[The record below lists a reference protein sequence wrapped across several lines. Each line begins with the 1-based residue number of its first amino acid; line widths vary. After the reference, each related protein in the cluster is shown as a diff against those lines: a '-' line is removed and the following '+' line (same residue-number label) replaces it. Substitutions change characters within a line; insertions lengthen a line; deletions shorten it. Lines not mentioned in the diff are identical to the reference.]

1 MDDETQ
7 DAGTGEEAWDQAHQ
21 AVAVAIKDFVRLTI
35 AGKFPKDR
43 RRGFAYAKALAVAQF
58 DDIEQVLDEPP
69 WSLLGL
75 VD

>member
-7 DAGTGEEAWDQAHQ
+7 EAGTGEDAWDQAHH
-21 AVAVAIKDFVRLTI
+21 ALALAINDFVRLTI
-35 AGKFPKDR
+35 AGKYPEDR
-43 RRGFAYAKALAVAQF
+43 RAGFARAKALAIAQF
-58 DDIEQVLDEPP
+58 DDIEAVLDQPP

>member
-7 DAGTGEEAWDQAHQ
+7 EAGTGEDAWDQVHQ
-21 AVAVAIKDFVRLTI
+21 AVAVAVKDFVRLTI
-35 AGKFPKDR
+35 AGKYPEDR
-43 RRGFAYAKALAVAQF
+43 RAGFARAKALTIEQLN
-58 DDIEQVLDEPP
+58 DIERVLDRPP